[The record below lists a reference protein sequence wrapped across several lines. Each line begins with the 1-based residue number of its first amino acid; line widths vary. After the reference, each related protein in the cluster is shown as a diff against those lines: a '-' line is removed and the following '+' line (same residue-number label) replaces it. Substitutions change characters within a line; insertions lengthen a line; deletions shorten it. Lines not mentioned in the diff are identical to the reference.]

1 MYRQYEDPWKCQD
14 MLDKARERLEQAKL
28 EADQNPDDD
37 YAIER
42 IVDLTLEVQELE
54 DRVRFAW
61 DDQEYD
67 ENYAHEMGYDQE
79 WS

>member
-1 MYRQYEDPWKCQD
+1 MKWLEYHEIIG
-14 MLDKARERLEQAKL
+14 ALEQAQKKEREYCQRYCEL
-28 EADQNPDDD
+28 NPDDD

-79 WS
+79 WT